1 MTKGPESAHY
11 VVAGAKPWNRRVF
24 DEVIRAYP
32 GAWSY
37 VGSKDELAPAIEATS
52 PRYAFFLHWSW
63 KVPPKV
69 LEATACVCFHMTD
82 VPYGRGGTPLQNLIV
97 RGHERTML
105 TALRMV
111 DEIDAGPVYAKREL
125 DLHGSAEEIYVRSSR
140 LAAEMIREI
149 ATTEPKPEAQEG
161 EVVAFSRRRPED
173 SAIPELA
180 SPEAVYDFVRMLDAD
195 GYPPAFLDHRGFRY
209 SFRRAVLYDGRV
221 EADVTIAA
229 IPDGGR

>member
-1 MTKGPESAHY
+1 LALPAPLLSLASHGSSRVYDPTTSHPCVHSGTLASDSRVRRPTAPIGGSGTLSTKMTKGPESAHY

-69 LEATACVCFHMTD
+69 LEATECVCFHMTD

-105 TALRMV
+105 TAL
-111 DEIDAGPVYAKREL
+111 
-125 DLHGSAEEIYVRSSR
+125 
-140 LAAEMIREI
+140 
-149 ATTEPKPEAQEG
+149 
-161 EVVAFSRRRPED
+161 
-173 SAIPELA
+173 
-180 SPEAVYDFVRMLDAD
+180 
-195 GYPPAFLDHRGFRY
+195 
-209 SFRRAVLYDGRV
+209 
-221 EADVTIAA
+221 
-229 IPDGGR
+229 

>member
-1 MTKGPESAHY
+1 
-11 VVAGAKPWNRRVF
+11 
-24 DEVIRAYP
+24 
-32 GAWSY
+32 
-37 VGSKDELAPAIEATS
+37 
-52 PRYAFFLHWSW
+52 
-63 KVPPKV
+63 
-69 LEATACVCFHMTD
+69 
-82 VPYGRGGTPLQNLIV
+82 
-97 RGHERTML
+97 ML